1 MKLVDLLQQMDPTS
15 WLLEKETL
23 WMVVGSIEN
32 TGSDQVIRVCV
43 SLGMGR
49 MEIFNRMS

>member
-1 MKLVDLLQQMDPTS
+1 MPVDLLQQMDPTT

-23 WMVVGSIEN
+23 WIVMGSLRI
-32 TGSDQVIRVCV
+32 QALIKIRVKV
-43 SLGMGR
+43 SPRMGR